1 MANHGAS
8 EQAEALSALY
18 QAERQDLTGI
28 LAQSIALV
36 GLSLTYMAILA
47 AIVASDT
54 VHLGPAAVGWIAV
67 PVWMLI
73 AFHALVLAC
82 QRPV

>member
-1 MANHGAS
+1 MPMANHGAS

-36 GLSLTYMAILA
+36 GLSLDLHGDSGCDRGLPIPSA
-47 AIVASDT
+47 
-54 VHLGPAAVGWIAV
+54 
-67 PVWMLI
+67 
-73 AFHALVLAC
+73 
-82 QRPV
+82 